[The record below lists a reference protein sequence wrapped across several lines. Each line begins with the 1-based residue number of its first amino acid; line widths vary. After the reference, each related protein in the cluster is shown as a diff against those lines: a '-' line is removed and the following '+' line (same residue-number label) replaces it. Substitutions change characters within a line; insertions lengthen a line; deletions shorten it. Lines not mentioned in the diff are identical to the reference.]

1 MRGLYIDNVESE
13 CPPAHLTL
21 EEAFALADEAHW
33 GGSPFDSEIPAVKKT
48 NDELISEFIG
58 SLPNYWRFYIL
69 GVRPKCKQVKLMLK
83 SGITKWVDV
92 RQYRWTNEPFESYMV
107 PSSEKTWVPRVEIMD
122 WIKRDTVNAI
132 TGKRKFGFEHIE
144 DIHQYFTPASVL
156 TSRGVV
162 EGVYDDDYET
172 FLDVPELSRAARA
185 SYLAYIA
192 REYGCEYLPTV
203 SRNASAIRY

>member
-1 MRGLYIDNVESE
+1 
-13 CPPAHLTL
+13 
-21 EEAFALADEAHW
+21 
-33 GGSPFDSEIPAVKKT
+33 
-48 NDELISEFIG
+48 
-58 SLPNYWRFYIL
+58 
-69 GVRPKCKQVKLMLK
+69 
-83 SGITKWVDV
+83 
-92 RQYRWTNEPFESYMV
+92 
-107 PSSEKTWVPRVEIMD
+107 MD

-172 FLDVPELSRAARA
+172 FLDVPELSHAARA